1 MTHFS
6 TIVILYNPIST
17 GPSADNAKEFGRE
30 LRRSLPKATSVKVMA
45 TKYAGHAEV
54 LTRQY
59 AESSDEPVL
68 IISSSGD
75 GGYHE
80 VINGALDSKSSRIV
94 TGVLPSGNANDH
106 YHALHDDELIE
117 RIAHADSRAIDV
129 LKVTAKTGNRPLWHR
144 YAHSYAGVG
153 LTPQIGQQLTKA
165 KLNRFTESWLVFTHL
180 FRFKPVKI
188 KINGRT
194 YRYDSLVFSNIGRM
208 SKVLSL
214 ADHASVHDGKFE
226 ITGTQ
231 SRSPLNLFSFLIKA
245 ATVGLSGEAPQH
257 TRFDFRCVRPL
268 TMQLDGEVFSFA
280 AGTDVTVTC
289 EPNVLR
295 CIV

>member
-1 MTHFS
+1 MSKFT
-6 TIVILYNPIST
+6 TIIILYNPLST
-17 GPSADNAKEFGRE
+17 GPSADNAKVFGRE
-30 LRRSLPKATSVKVMA
+30 LRQALPKTTAIKVMA

-54 LTRQY
+54 LTKQY
-59 AESSDEPVL
+59 AETNDPVL

-80 VINGALDSKSSRIV
+80 VINGALDSKSTQIV

-106 YHALHDDELIE
+106 YHAMHDEELIE
-117 RIAHADSRAIDV
+117 RIAQADSRTIDV
-129 LKVTAKTGNRPLWHR
+129 LEVTARTGKKTWHR

-165 KLNRFTESWLVFTHL
+165 KLNRFTESWLVLIHL

-188 KINGRT
+188 RIDGRT

-208 SKVLSL
+208 SKVISL
-214 ADHASVHDGKFE
+214 ADYASVHDGKFE

-231 SRSPLNLFSFLIKA
+231 TRSPLNLFSFLIKA
-245 ATVGLSGEAPQH
+245 ATVGLSTEARQYS
-257 TRFDFRCVRPL
+257 RFHFTCVRPL

-280 AGTDVTVTC
+280 VGTEITVACRANT
-289 EPNVLR
+289 LR
-295 CIV
+295 CII

>member
-1 MTHFS
+1 
-6 TIVILYNPIST
+6 
-17 GPSADNAKEFGRE
+17 
-30 LRRSLPKATSVKVMA
+30 MA

-54 LTRQY
+54 ITKQY
-59 AESSDEPVL
+59 AQTNEPVL
-68 IISSSGD
+68 VISSSGD

-80 VINGALDSKSSRIV
+80 VINGALDSGSSRIV

-106 YHALHDDELIE
+106 FHALHDDELID
-117 RIAHADSRAIDV
+117 RIARADSRTIDI
-129 LKVTAKTGNRPLWHR
+129 LKVSAHTGKKAWHR

-165 KLNRFTESWLVFTHL
+165 KLNRFTESWLVLIHL

-188 KINGRT
+188 KIDGRT

-226 ITGTQ
+226 VTGTRT
-231 SRSPLNLFSFLIKA
+231 RSPLNLFSFLIKA
-245 ATVGLSGEAPQH
+245 ATVGLSSEARQH
-257 TRFDFRCVRPL
+257 SRFQFRCVRAL
-268 TMQLDGEVFSFA
+268 SIQLDGEVFSFA

-289 EPNVLR
+289 EPAALR